1 MGTEAICGSINRRY
15 LMSATLELSEL
26 IISDYQVMH
35 SAAGYYVG
43 RSAYDE
49 NDGPDMAMPFDRV
62 THYFEHAHEAQEYL
76 DHMEYSWNAGHAQWP
91 GDEEPQLGLVL

>member
-1 MGTEAICGSINRRY
+1 
-15 LMSATLELSEL
+15 MSAILELSEL

-49 NDGPDMAMPFDRV
+49 DCGPDMAMPFDRV
-62 THYFEHAHEAQEYL
+62 TYYFKHAHEAQEYL
-76 DHMEYSWNAGHAQWP
+76 AHMEYSWNEGQAQWLSE
-91 GDEEPQLGLVL
+91 EEPQLGLVL